1 MVCPH
6 VLIIRVCLCQ
16 AKLIANIDAELD
28 ARDINI
34 ELIQK
39 QMTGQT
45 EKTSDE
51 ASRGYN
57 AVRFL

>member
-1 MVCPH
+1 M
-6 VLIIRVCLCQ
+6 LIIRVCLYQ

-45 EKTSDE
+45 EKKSDE
-51 ASRGYN
+51 ISRGYN
-57 AVRFL
+57 SVRFL